1 MTKAIERSRPVRRYP
16 AALAL
21 TASLLA
27 ALPAAADADAAR
39 LLATLRAAYPGTRFN
54 EVATTEVPGLYEVW
68 MNGNVAYVASAN
80 PRIFLFGRL
89 FDTQAMRDLTGP
101 KLAQR
106 AAEGHATSDTAPATV
121 QQADAPPVAFDQ
133 LPLADAI
140 TVRRGNGTRHVAVF
154 SDPNCGFCK
163 RLEAEL
169 ATVEDVTVHT
179 FLVPFL
185 GEARPVAIWCA
196 DERNEAWHQWM
207 LRGDASAQRP
217 NAHCEHPVGRNLSLA
232 RSLRVNG
239 TPTLIWSDGSRTDG
253 YIDRSVILSR
263 LEGAAKGARPVA
275 AAPRTP
281 ERQP

>member
-1 MTKAIERSRPVRRYP
+1 MTKATERDRLCLRCTP
-16 AALAL
+16 ALVL
-21 TASLLA
+21 IASLLA
-27 ALPAAADADAAR
+27 VQPATADADAAR
-39 LLATLRAAYPGTRFN
+39 LLAGLRAAHPGTQFN

-106 AAEGHATSDTAPATV
+106 AGDGRATSETAGATA
-121 QQADAPPVAFDQ
+121 QQDAAPPVSFDQ

-140 TVRRGNGTRHVAVF
+140 SVRRGNGKRHVAVF
-154 SDPNCGFCK
+154 SDPSCGFCK

-169 ATVEDVTVHT
+169 ATLDDVTVHT

-196 DERNEAWHQWM
+196 EERNHAWHQWM

-217 NAHCEHPVGRNLSLA
+217 NARCENPVARNLSLA
-232 RSLRVNG
+232 RALRVAG
-239 TPTLIWSDGSRTDG
+239 TPTMFWADGSRTDG
-253 YIDRSVILSR
+253 YIDRSVIQSR
-263 LEGAAKGARPVA
+263 LEGAAKAARPVA
-275 AAPRTP
+275 VAPHKR